1 MKASKTRR
9 HFYLLPTCLAGGK
22 FEKYS
27 HKGPE
32 AGCNDMM
39 KKYVR
44 RMGNTFLVSLLLAV
58 FNLFCLMPAQAQEA
72 PLPLGNEVFSYEPA
86 EHPKVGV
93 IAADMKPVGV
103 GSVALAGENVAL
115 QVALPQFDGPVDVY
129 CALQAPSVNPET
141 FLINSDLSLSALSS
155 GLVKWKDNVTTPI
168 EESLYGIIPV
178 KDIPPGTY
186 YVYLMVTP
194 HEDLGKYTLYST
206 SFLIPPGRMAPPKGQ
221 EIFDPPSTALPVV
234 QTIASQAN
242 PIGLGPVV
250 AGEDKIKVRIGLPEF
265 SAPVD
270 VYLALDWPAID
281 PENIYLINEL
291 MELSPLS
298 SGLVKWKENLTGPVS
313 EIVMSDISLAELPPG
328 IYKFYLLV
336 TPAGSTETY
345 FLWSAELSSSTLVV
359 DVFGNGLVTSNANEI
374 NCSEDSD
381 KCSASYDPGTTVVL
395 TATPDEDSVFHSWEG
410 CDSVNGNVCT
420 ITIDANKTVHPSFV
434 LKETKLNPSVK
445 VLEANAV
452 NLIISQDGTN
462 FYFDP
467 QIMTLLDLQA
477 GDIIISTI
485 GNGFLRRIISISASE
500 EGLIR
505 VETEEASL
513 LDAVEEGDF
522 IASPE
527 DFSVDLKAS
536 LLEGGVK
543 VAAIRKTAFKAP
555 EVDLTINKVIY
566 ERGAVKVTLVGSMT
580 LDFEPDF
587 KLSIGRKHWVVPYLK
602 QFRAILK
609 MDNAD
614 NLAVIAEGGW
624 QGEKRVKLGTMRFS
638 PIPLGYI
645 VLVPQADL
653 YVGVEAGIGAS
664 MTAEVTVAASVR
676 AGVIYKRKTGWD
688 AVGGFTKSFSFLS
701 PTVTAQAYARGYI
714 NPEFTMLL
722 YGIAGPSVSLDGY
735 LKMDAWVPPLSWT
748 LSAGIQACVGG
759 KIDLVFTERRLPNW
773 CPIRYEEALIQYT
786 PPGVL
791 EVTPAGEFAAS
802 GLEGGPF
809 TSKKVYTLT
818 NTGYAPITWSV
829 SASRN
834 WVDARKN
841 IAIAAMAAA
850 KMKSASLGA
859 DRMFSIIS
867 QSPRSGELSPG
878 DSVNVVVS
886 LTSAANNLSAGTHTA
901 SVNFVNSTSNEG
913 NTSRTVSLTV
923 QPADEP
929 PSSPS
934 GLTATALSPSSI
946 VLAWTSSTDETEV
959 SGYRIER
966 CTGSGCTDF
975 TQVGTS
981 TTSGYTDSG
990 LSADT
995 AYTYRVRAYDNTGNN
1010 SGYSNT
1016 ASASTRP
1023 ETTPPTVP
1031 GNLNATALSPSEIS
1045 LGWGASTDEGGS
1057 GLAGYK
1063 IERCMGSECTN
1074 FTQIGTTTATNYTDT
1089 GLNGD
1094 TSYSYQVRAYDN
1106 AGNNSG
1112 YSNAASAM
1120 TPVPTDVIPPT
1131 VPGNLNATALSPS
1144 EISLGW
1150 GASTDEG
1157 GSGLAGYKIERCTG
1171 SGCTDFTQTGT
1182 SATTSY
1188 TDTGLSENTTYSY
1201 RVRAYDN
1208 DANNS
1213 DGYSNT
1219 ASATTPGIPP
1229 TIPGNLTATAL
1240 TPNDIELNWSA
1251 STDSGGSDL
1260 AGYKIERCTGSGC
1273 TNFTQTGTSATTGY
1287 TDTGLSADTTY
1298 TYRVRAYDNAGNNSG
1313 YSNPASATT
1322 PPEITPPTVPGN
1334 LTGNTDFGVVK
1345 LSWNAST
1352 DSGGS
1357 GLAGYKIERCTGSG
1371 CTDFSQIGTSTTAS
1385 YTDSGLSEGTY
1396 TYRVRAYDNAG
1407 NHSGYSNV
1415 LSLFAPDN
1423 IPPTAPGNLTATP
1436 LSSTEISLSWNAS
1449 TDNGG
1454 SGLGGYWIERC
1465 TGAGCTDFT
1474 QVWGSQNLNTSYTD
1488 TGLSPGTYS
1497 YRVAAFDNQ
1506 SNYSGYS
1513 NTVTVRTPDPISP
1526 TVPVNLTVTQTNPP
1540 YGCDVELSWSAS
1552 TDSGGSGLAGY
1563 RIERCGEPFQYSTCT
1578 TFAEIGTS
1586 TTASFSECLYP
1597 GTYNYRVRAYDND
1610 GNNSGYSNSDS
1621 VTVNEQPI

>member
-1 MKASKTRR
+1 MEASTKKNRYFSMLPSKSAAIKFRR
-9 HFYLLPTCLAGGK
+9 EGYKPPSPELDSALKSSLFAQGK
-22 FEKYS
+22 F
-27 HKGPE
+27 
-32 AGCNDMM
+32 
-39 KKYVR
+39 
-44 RMGNTFLVSLLLAV
+44 LLILLAV
-58 FNLFCLMPAQAQEA
+58 LTLLSVVPAQAQDA
-72 PLPLGNEVFSYEPA
+72 PVPSGTEVFSYEPA
-86 EHPKVGV
+86 EHPKAGV
-93 IAADMKPVGV
+93 TAADMQPVGV

-115 QVALPQFDGPVDVY
+115 QVVLPQFDGPVDVY

-141 FLINSDLSLSALSS
+141 FLINSDLSLSTLSS

-178 KDIPPGTY
+178 KGLPPGTY

-194 HEDLGKYTLYST
+194 HADLGKYTLYST
-206 SFLIPPGRMAPPKGQ
+206 SFLIPPGRMNPPSGQ
-221 EIFDPPSTALPVV
+221 EIFTPPSTALPVV
-234 QTIASQAN
+234 HTIASQAN

-250 AGEDKIKVRIGLPEF
+250 AGEDEIKVRIGLPEF

-270 VYLALDWPAID
+270 VYLALDWPAVD
-281 PENIYLINEL
+281 PENVYMINEL
-291 MELSPLS
+291 MQLSPLS
-298 SGLVKWKENLTGPVS
+298 SGLVKWKENLAGPVS

-345 FLWSAELSSSTLVV
+345 FLWSAGLSSSTLVV
-359 DVFGNGLVTSNANEI
+359 DVFGNGLVTSDTNEI

-381 KCSASYDPGTTVVL
+381 NCSASYDPGTTVIL

-410 CDSVNGNVCT
+410 CDSVNGNICT
-420 ITIDANKTVHPSFV
+420 ITIDANRTVHPSFV
-434 LKETKLNPSVK
+434 LKETTLNPSVK
-445 VLEANAV
+445 VLGAEEV
-452 NLIISQDGTN
+452 SLIVRKDGN
-462 FYFDP
+462 VYYFDP
-467 QIMTLLDLQA
+467 LIMELADLQA
-477 GDIIISTI
+477 GNIIVSTI
-485 GNGFLRRIISISASE
+485 GNGFLRRVTGISASE

-505 VETEEASL
+505 VETEQATL

-522 IASPE
+522 IVSPE
-527 DFSVDLKAS
+527 DFTVDLGTSS
-536 LLEGGVK
+536 LERGIK
-543 VAAIRKTAFKAP
+543 VAAVRKAADKRP
-555 EVDLTINKVIY
+555 EVDLAINKVIY
-566 ERGAVKVTLVGSMT
+566 ERGPVKVTLVGSMT
-580 LDFEPDF
+580 LDFKPDF

-602 QFRAILK
+602 QFRAILE
-609 MDNAD
+609 MDNSD
-614 NLAVIAEGGW
+614 DLSVIAEGSW
-624 QGEKRVKLGTMRFS
+624 QGKKRVKLGTMRFT

-676 AGVIYKRKTGWD
+676 AGVIYKRKTGWN
-688 AVGGFTKSFSFLS
+688 AVGRLTKSFSFLS
-701 PTVTAQAYARGYI
+701 PTVSAQAYAKGYI
-714 NPEFTMLL
+714 SPEFTMLL

-773 CPIRYEEALIQYT
+773 CPIRYEEPLIQYT

-809 TSKKVYTLT
+809 TAKKVYTLK
-818 NTGYAPITWSV
+818 NTGYAPINWSV

-841 IAIAAMAAA
+841 IAIAAIAAA

-901 SVNFVNSTSNEG
+901 SVNFVNSTNNEG
-913 NTSRTVSLTV
+913 NTSRAVSLTV
-923 QPADEP
+923 QSADEP

-934 GLTATALSPSSI
+934 GLAATAASPSSI
-946 VLAWTSSTDETEV
+946 VLAWTASTDETEV

-966 CTGSGCTDF
+966 CTGNGCTNF

-981 TTSGYTDSG
+981 ATPAYTDSG

-1016 ASASTRP
+1016 ASATTHP
-1023 ETTPPTVP
+1023 ETTPPTIP
-1031 GNLNATALSPSEIS
+1031 GNLTATPHESFSEIS
-1045 LGWGASTDEGGS
+1045 LVWNASVDSGGS

-1063 IERCMGSECTN
+1063 IERCMDDGCSN
-1074 FTQIGTTTATNYTDT
+1074 FAQIGTTTATSYSDP
-1089 GLNGD
+1089 GLNES
-1094 TSYSYQVRAYDN
+1094 TAYSYRVRAYDN

-1112 YSNAASAM
+1112 YSNTASAV
-1120 TPVPTDVIPPT
+1120 TPAQTDM
-1131 VPGNLNATALSPS
+1131 LSPTIPENLTVIALNQNETKLNWS
-1144 EISLGW
+1144 ES
-1150 GASTDEG
+1150 ADTG

-1171 SGCTDFTQTGT
+1171 
-1182 SATTSY
+1182 
-1188 TDTGLSENTTYSY
+1188 N
-1201 RVRAYDN
+1201 
-1208 DANNS
+1208 
-1213 DGYSNT
+1213 
-1219 ASATTPGIPP
+1219 
-1229 TIPGNLTATAL
+1229 
-1240 TPNDIELNWSA
+1240 
-1251 STDSGGSDL
+1251 
-1260 AGYKIERCTGSGC
+1260 GC
-1273 TNFTQTGTSATTGY
+1273 TNFTQIATSATTGY

-1313 YSNPASATT
+1313 YSNTASATTPPEIIPPTVPANLTATALTPNDIELNWSASTDSGGSGLAGYKIERCMGSSCTNFTQAGTSATTSYTDTGLSADATYTYRVRAYDNAGNNSGYSNPASATT
-1322 PPEITPPTVPGN
+1322 PPEIIPPTVPGN
-1334 LTGNTDFGVVK
+1334 LTGSTAYGVVD
-1345 LSWNAST
+1345 LSWSAST

-1357 GLAGYKIERCTGSG
+1357 GLAGYKIERCTGNA
-1371 CTDFSQIGTSTTAS
+1371 CTNFTQIGTSVTTGFS
-1385 YTDSGLSEGTY
+1385 DTGLSEGTY

-1407 NHSGYSNV
+1407 NNSGYSNV
-1415 LSLFAPDN
+1415 ISLFAPDN
-1423 IPPTAPGNLTATP
+1423 ISPTAPGNLTATP
-1436 LSSTEISLSWNAS
+1436 ISSSEIDLSWSAS
-1449 TDNGG
+1449 TDSGG
-1454 SGLGGYWIERC
+1454 SGLQGYWIERC
-1465 TGAGCTDFT
+1465 TGAGCTDFS
-1474 QVWGSQNLNTSYTD
+1474 QVGSSTTNNFAD
-1488 TGLSPGTYS
+1488 TALSPGTYS

-1526 TVPVNLTVTQTNPP
+1526 TVPGNLTVTQTNPP
-1540 YGCDVELSWSAS
+1540 YGCDVELNWNAS

-1563 RIERCGEPFQYSTCT
+1563 RIERC
-1578 TFAEIGTS
+1578 
-1586 TTASFSECLYP
+1586 TAH
-1597 GTYNYRVRAYDND
+1597 A
-1610 GNNSGYSNSDS
+1610 
-1621 VTVNEQPI
+1621 QPSQR